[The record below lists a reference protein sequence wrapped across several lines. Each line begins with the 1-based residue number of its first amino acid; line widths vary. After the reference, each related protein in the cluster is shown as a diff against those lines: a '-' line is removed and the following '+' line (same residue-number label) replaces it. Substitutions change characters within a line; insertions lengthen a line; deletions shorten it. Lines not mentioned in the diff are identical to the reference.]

1 MPGRMSDL
9 LSLFAF
15 LALIVLAVLVQP
27 ARLAAIKKA
36 YRTFFT
42 EGLPLKDALARVY
55 QEHPSCPEVAHL
67 AEFIARSQRGVCRP
81 RGHADPE
88 GEAEPV

>member
-27 ARLAAIKKA
+27 ARLAD
-36 YRTFFT
+36 F
-42 EGLPLKDALARVY
+42 
-55 QEHPSCPEVAHL
+55 
-67 AEFIARSQRGVCRP
+67 
-81 RGHADPE
+81 ADE
-88 GEAEPV
+88 DEC